1 MSDNSAAVDPGKRR
15 FLIAVTSAAG
25 AVAAAGVAVPFLASM
40 APSERAKA
48 LGAPT
53 EVDISKLEP
62 GQLVR
67 SEWRGK
73 VIWVV
78 RRTKEML
85 DNLKQLN
92 AQVADPKSEISEQ
105 PAYAKNEVRALKPEF
120 FVVVGICTHLGCSPT
135 FRPEVAPA
143 DLGPEWKGG
152 FFCPCHG
159 SRFDLAGRVYKG
171 VPAPTNLPV
180 PPHMY
185 LSETRVL
192 IGADKKE
199 G

>member
-1 MSDNSAAVDPGKRR
+1 MSENAAAVDPGKRR

-25 AVAAAGVAVPFLASM
+25 AVAGAGIAWPFLASM
-40 APSERAKA
+40 APSEKAKA
-48 LGAPT
+48 LGAPV

-62 GQLVR
+62 GQLLR
-67 SEWRGK
+67 AEWRGK
-73 VIWVV
+73 VVWVV

-85 DNLKQLN
+85 DSLKKVEPSL
-92 AQVADPKSEISEQ
+92 ADPKSEISEQ
-105 PAYAKNEVRALKPEF
+105 PPYAKNETRAIKPEY

-143 DLGPEWKGG
+143 DMGPEWQGG

-180 PPHMY
+180 PQYMY
-185 LSETRVL
+185 VSDGRIAVGVDKG
-192 IGADKKE
+192 GA
-199 G
+199 

>member
-1 MSDNSAAVDPGKRR
+1 MSESTAAVDPGKRR

-25 AVAAAGVAVPFLASM
+25 AVAGAGMVWPFLASM
-40 APSERAKA
+40 APSEKAKA
-48 LGAPT
+48 LGAPV
-53 EVDISKLEP
+53 ELDIGKLEA
-62 GQLVR
+62 GQLLR
-67 SEWRGK
+67 GEWRGK
-73 VIWVV
+73 VVWVV

-85 DNLKQLN
+85 DSLKKVEPSL
-92 AQVADPKSEISEQ
+92 ADPKSEISEQ
-105 PAYAKNEVRALKPEF
+105 PAYAKNETRAIKPEY

-143 DLGPEWKGG
+143 DLGPEWQGG

-180 PPHMY
+180 PQYMY
-185 LSETRVL
+185 VTENRIM
-192 IGADKKE
+192 IGVDKKE

>member
-40 APSERAKA
+40 APSEKAKA

-67 SEWRGK
+67 SEWRGQ

-85 DNLKQLN
+85 DNLKQLD
-92 AQVADPKSEISEQ
+92 AQVADPQSEISEQ
-105 PAYAKNEVRALKPEF
+105 PAYAKNEVRSVKPEY

-159 SRFDLAGRVYKG
+159 SRFDLAGRVYKS
-171 VPAPTNLPV
+171 VPAPKNLPV

-185 LSETRVL
+185 VSETRVM

>member
-1 MSDNSAAVDPGKRR
+1 MDPGKRR

-40 APSERAKA
+40 APSEKAKA

-67 SEWRGK
+67 SEWRGQ

-85 DNLKQLN
+85 DNLKQLD

-105 PAYAKNEVRALKPEF
+105 PAYAKNEMRSVKPEY

-159 SRFDLAGRVYKG
+159 SRFDLAGRVYKA
-171 VPAPTNLPV
+171 VPAPKNLPV

-185 LSETRVL
+185 LSESRVL